1 MEDIIRQFK
10 IDESQIRISPYG
22 EGHINTT
29 LLAETEDFIVQK
41 INTDV
46 FPNVKG
52 LMNNIVGVTEH
63 LSKKG
68 VETFKVIR
76 TKGNKSYLKSK
87 KACYRVYTFIRN
99 SCTFQKVENPE
110 MFKEAGRM
118 FGEFQKY
125 LADYDT
131 SKLTVPIKDF
141 HNTPKRYEHLLAT
154 VSLDPKGR
162 AKDCT
167 QEIDFIKKH
176 AKGIDVIINAL
187 GDGTI
192 PWRVTHNDTKLNN
205 LLFDKDTKKGL
216 AVIDLDTVMPGSLL
230 FDFGD
235 AIRSGASTC
244 CEDSKEI
251 AKVCIDLEL
260 FRAFT
265 EGYLGV
271 LFDCMCKKEIELLP
285 ISAFLMTFECGMR
298 FLDDYIDG
306 DKYFKTDYEGHNL
319 VRTRTQLKLVEDI
332 LNKLD
337 LMRDI
342 VDKIV
347 SKQQK

>member
-1 MEDIIRQFK
+1 MEDVIRQFK
-10 IDESQIRISPYG
+10 IDESQIKISPYG

-29 LLAETEDFIVQK
+29 LLAETEDFILQK

-46 FPNVKG
+46 FPDVKG

-63 LSKKG
+63 LLKKG
-68 VETFKVIR
+68 VLTFKVIR
-76 TKGNKSYLKSK
+76 TKGNRLYLKTK
-87 KACYRVYTFIRN
+87 KGYFRVYTFISN
-99 SCTFQKVENPE
+99 SCTFQRVENPK

-154 VSLDPKGR
+154 VASDPVGR
-162 AKDCT
+162 AKDCIK
-167 QEIDFIKKH
+167 EIDFIKKH
-176 AKGIDVIINAL
+176 ADKIGVIMSAL
-187 GDGTI
+187 EEGSI

-244 CEDSKEI
+244 CEDTKDTE
-251 AKVCIDLEL
+251 KVCVDLEL

-271 LFDCMCKKEIELLP
+271 LFNCMYKKEIDLLP

-306 DKYFKTDYEGHNL
+306 DKYFKIHYKEQNL
-319 VRTRTQLKLVEDI
+319 VRAKTQLKLAEDI

-337 LMRDI
+337 LMQEI
-342 VDKIV
+342 VEKIV
-347 SKQQK
+347 SRIR

>member
-29 LLAETEDFIVQK
+29 LLAETEDFILQK

-46 FPNVKG
+46 FPDVKG

-99 SCTFQKVENPE
+99 SCTFQKAENPE

-141 HNTPKRYEHLLAT
+141 HNTSKRYEHLLAT

-167 QEIDFIKKH
+167 QEIFLIKIQK
-176 AKGIDVIINAL
+176 
-187 GDGTI
+187 
-192 PWRVTHNDTKLNN
+192 RVL
-205 LLFDKDTKKGL
+205 
-216 AVIDLDTVMPGSLL
+216 
-230 FDFGD
+230 
-235 AIRSGASTC
+235 
-244 CEDSKEI
+244 
-251 AKVCIDLEL
+251 
-260 FRAFT
+260 
-265 EGYLGV
+265 
-271 LFDCMCKKEIELLP
+271 
-285 ISAFLMTFECGMR
+285 
-298 FLDDYIDG
+298 
-306 DKYFKTDYEGHNL
+306 
-319 VRTRTQLKLVEDI
+319 Q
-332 LNKLD
+332 
-337 LMRDI
+337 
-342 VDKIV
+342 
-347 SKQQK
+347 